1 MNENSKAQ
9 IRRIAKMH
17 EALPTNTLVK
27 LGETH
32 ESEVVREAIAL
43 LLRTRLVSLGDSRD
57 AWDLALTVSLDT
69 LIESA
74 RTLESVPLESE
85 ITDANGDTVTIGS
98 LLPEETHEG
107 QVDSW
112 LDILDRLD
120 DAIELHE
127 TGEVANALVNGR
139 P

>member
-1 MNENSKAQ
+1 MNETMKTQ
-9 IRRIAKMH
+9 VHRVAKMH
-17 EALPTNTLVK
+17 EVLPTNTLVK

-69 LIESA
+69 LRDSEKA
-74 RTLESVPLESE
+74 LESVPLEGE
-85 ITDANGDTVTIGS
+85 ITDANGDTFTVGT

-107 QVDSW
+107 Q
-112 LDILDRLD
+112 DILDRLG
-120 DAIELHE
+120 DAIDLHE
-127 TGEVANALVNGR
+127 FGEVENGR

>member
-27 LGETH
+27 LGEAH

-43 LLRTRLVSLGDSRD
+43 LLRTRPVSLGDSRD

-69 LIESA
+69 LRDSEKA
-74 RTLESVPLESE
+74 LESVPLEGE

-107 QVDSW
+107 Q
-112 LDILDRLD
+112 DILDRLD

>member
-9 IRRIAKMH
+9 IRRVAKMH
-17 EALPTNTLVK
+17 EVLPTNQLVK
-27 LGETH
+27 LRETH
-32 ESEVVREAIAL
+32 ESEVVREAITL

-69 LIESA
+69 LRDSEKA
-74 RTLESVPLESE
+74 LESVPLEGE
-85 ITDANGDTVTIGS
+85 ITDANGDTLTIGS

-107 QVDSW
+107 Q
-112 LDILDRLD
+112 DILDRLG

-127 TGEVANALVNGR
+127 FGEVANGR

>member
-43 LLRTRLVSLGDSRD
+43 LLRTRPVSLGDSRD

-69 LIESA
+69 LRDSEKA
-74 RTLESVPLESE
+74 LESVPLEGE

-107 QVDSW
+107 Q
-112 LDILDRLD
+112 DILDRLD